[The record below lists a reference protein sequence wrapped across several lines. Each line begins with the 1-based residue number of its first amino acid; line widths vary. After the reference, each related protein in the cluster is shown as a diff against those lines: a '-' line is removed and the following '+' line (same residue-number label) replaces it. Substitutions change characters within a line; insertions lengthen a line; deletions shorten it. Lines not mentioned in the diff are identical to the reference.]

1 MSQRFLRKLL
11 FLFLGPYILV
21 VPCVSLAQEAHA
33 PHWAY
38 DGPGDPKHW
47 GKLDPAFA
55 ECSNGHRE
63 SPIDIKGAKKENL
76 PALKFDYNAVPL
88 SIVDNGHTVTVN
100 YAAGS
105 TLTVGDEVYKL
116 TQFHFHHPSEEH
128 INGKRFDMVAHL
140 VHTDAEGHMA
150 VVAVFFT
157 QGAASSLLE
166 SLWRNIPA
174 EKERTVA
181 LSSVSINV
189 KDLLPEDLGYYTF
202 SGSLT
207 TPPCTEG
214 VTWYVLKTPATL
226 SQQQL
231 ATFAKLYPANNRPI
245 QPTYQREILES
256 K

>member
-1 MSQRFLRKLL
+1 MSQAFFRKWL
-11 FLFLGPYILV
+11 FLILGPWILAA
-21 VPCVSLAQEAHA
+21 PAVSLAQEAHP

-55 ECSNGHRE
+55 ACSNGLNQ
-63 SPIDIKGAKKENL
+63 SPIDIRDAKKADL
-76 PALKFDYNAVPL
+76 PALRFDYNAVPL
-88 SIVDNGHTVTVN
+88 SIIDNGHTVVIN
-100 YAAGS
+100 YADGS
-105 TLTVGDEVYKL
+105 TLTVGDKVYKL

-128 INGKRFDMVAHL
+128 INGKGFDMVAHL
-140 VHTDAEGHMA
+140 VHADGDGHLA
-150 VVAVFFT
+150 VIAVFFM
-157 QGAASSLLE
+157 QGAANPLLE
-166 SLWRNIPA
+166 SLWQNIPA
-174 EKERTVA
+174 KKEKAVA
-181 LSSVSINV
+181 LPSVSVNV
-189 KDLLPEDLGYYTF
+189 KDLLPADLGYYTF

-214 VTWYVLKTPATL
+214 VTWYVLKTTATL

-245 QPTYQREILES
+245 QPTYQREILET